1 MADGGDIVIELFDKE
16 APGTVQNFIDLINKG
31 FYNGLRFHRVIP
43 GFVAQGG
50 CPNGNGTGG
59 PGYTIKDELIGNP
72 HKHERGALSMAHR
85 GPNTG
90 GSQFFIVYEPQPHLD
105 GVHTVFGKVIEG
117 MDVVDKIEGT
127 RTSTRG
133 FFRDVPVEDIVIESA
148 KIVD

>member
-1 MADGGDIVIELFDKE
+1 MKKAIIHMEKGDITIELFEKE
-16 APGTVQNFIDLINKG
+16 APGTVANFEKLIKEG
-31 FYNGLRFHRVIP
+31 FYDGLTFHRVIL

-117 MDVVDKIEGT
+117 MDVVDGIQQGDRMVKVE
-127 RTSTRG
+127 
-133 FFRDVPVEDIVIESA
+133 VVED
-148 KIVD
+148 

>member
-1 MADGGDIVIELFDKE
+1 MKKAKIHMADGGDIVIELFEKE

-59 PGYTIKDELIGNP
+59 PSYTIKDELVGNP

-117 MDVVDKIEGT
+117 MDVVDGIQQGAIMETVEVIEG
-127 RTSTRG
+127 
-133 FFRDVPVEDIVIESA
+133 
-148 KIVD
+148 

>member
-1 MADGGDIVIELFDKE
+1 MKKAKIHMADGGDIVIELFEKE

-50 CPNGNGTGG
+50 CPNGNGTGS

-117 MDVVDKIEGT
+117 MDVVDGIQQGAIMET
-127 RTSTRG
+127 
-133 FFRDVPVEDIVIESA
+133 VEVI
-148 KIVD
+148 KG

>member
-1 MADGGDIVIELFDKE
+1 MKKAIIHMEQGDIVIELFEKD
-16 APGTVQNFIDLINKG
+16 APGTVANFVKLIKEG
-31 FYNGLRFHRVIP
+31 FYDTLKFHRVIP

-50 CPNGNGTGG
+50 CPMGTGVGG
-59 PGYTIKDELIGNP
+59 PGYTIKDELVGNP

-117 MDVVDKIEGT
+117 MDVVDGIQQGAIMETVEVIEG
-127 RTSTRG
+127 
-133 FFRDVPVEDIVIESA
+133 
-148 KIVD
+148 